1 MDIDRVY
8 NQLKKHHPN
17 LYQYTSKTDLDFKFD
32 SLKRAINSPINSRD
46 FYKKLVTSSSAGK
59 ARARIF
65 RVGIYRVY
73 KKRA

>member
-32 SLKRAINSPINSRD
+32 SLKRAI
-46 FYKKLVTSSSAGK
+46 KLTN
-59 ARARIF
+59 
-65 RVGIYRVY
+65 
-73 KKRA
+73 